1 MKIGILGKFG
11 PEEMGK
17 HISLTLENM
26 GYIIYEFEY
35 GPYLNQKKNNKKI
48 SKNIYKIKNKIFEIG
63 INFGKKTREF
73 FLKKLIGN
81 IIDKNLDILI
91 VTHDYLSNLEIKK
104 IKKTNENIK
113 IILWFPDG
121 VINVGKALFITAGYD
136 ILFFKCHHITDY
148 LKNYYQLSA
157 FYLGEAY
164 NPEKN
169 YPILSNEEKYKADLV
184 FVGTIHSH
192 RYPIIEKLVALG
204 KYNIKIYGTKPAF
217 YLPKDERILRCFTG
231 EYATY
236 EERAKIFK
244 NAKINLNTLHL
255 GEINGVNVR
264 LFEIAGAGGFQLVTH
279 KKEIAEFFELKE
291 EIDTFSNFDELVEK
305 IDFYLK
311 NDKLRVEMAKKSY
324 QKAKDRYTYKNR
336 LQEILEK
343 IKNLSEGDDKS

>member
-17 HISLTLENM
+17 HISDTLKDMKYEVF
-26 GYIIYEFEY
+26 EFEF
-35 GPYLNQKKNNKKI
+35 GPYLNQKNNNKKLF
-48 SKNIYKIKNKIFEIG
+48 KDIYKIKNKIFEIG
-63 INFGKKTREF
+63 INLGERTREF
-73 FLKKLIGN
+73 LLSNLIRN
-81 IIDKNLDILI
+81 IINKNLDILI
-91 VTHDYLSNLEIKK
+91 VTHDYLSNFEIRK
-104 IKKTNENIK
+104 IKEINKKIK

-136 ILFFKCHHITDY
+136 ALFFKCHHITDY

-192 RYPIIEKLVALG
+192 RYPIIEKLIALG

-264 LFEIAGAGGFQLVTH
+264 LFEIAGAGGFQLVTY

-311 NDKLRVEMAKKSY
+311 NDKLRMEMAKKSY

-336 LQEILEK
+336 LEYLLKKANNI
-343 IKNLSEGDDKS
+343 